1 MYARMEKPKE
11 NKSRAVANSVAQKKR
26 SGKQKELTQLIRFSP
41 PQAMQD
47 ETYQRL
53 QAAMNSSHAA
63 TVQRVNSGVIQ
74 RDEYD
79 EEITAYNKG
88 KGPQERITDSEKPF
102 YKKLRRSGFEQ
113 GEIKMPKSGADFIA
127 NNSEK
132 LWMVEVKG
140 SNSGSW
146 TKDANLNFE
155 SGSHV
160 PAKQIKQSIES
171 KSSIFKHY
179 LEEKS
184 SKLFES
190 KKLNIIVSNLQ
201 EADALMALVLND
213 EKNIVEQHPVTVSQ
227 VVQFV
232 LDNGGNDPEGLL
244 EKLLEDD
251 VEKVISEWMLDT
263 YSDVAD
269 FTDTAL
275 ENYVVDWSK
284 RDEEAK
290 IQNFDC
296 LESLYNAARLSIDHD
311 ISTSNLGANNPRAV
325 KSLTTLSQYHE
336 LKLHIRLLPV
346 GNRL

>member
-1 MYARMEKPKE
+1 M
-11 NKSRAVANSVAQKKR
+11 
-26 SGKQKELTQLIRFSP
+26 
-41 PQAMQD
+41 
-47 ETYQRL
+47 
-53 QAAMNSSHAA
+53 
-63 TVQRVNSGVIQ
+63 
-74 RDEYD
+74 
-79 EEITAYNKG
+79 
-88 KGPQERITDSEKPF
+88 
-102 YKKLRRSGFEQ
+102 
-113 GEIKMPKSGADFIA
+113 
-127 NNSEK
+127 
-132 LWMVEVKG
+132 
-140 SNSGSW
+140 
-146 TKDANLNFE
+146 
-155 SGSHV
+155 
-160 PAKQIKQSIES
+160 
-171 KSSIFKHY
+171 
-179 LEEKS
+179 
-184 SKLFES
+184 
-190 KKLNIIVSNLQ
+190 
-201 EADALMALVLND
+201 ND

-232 LDNGGNDPEGLL
+232 LDNGGNDPDGLL